1 MGYRENLIKLG
12 YSKNNIRWDPSIKS
26 KRYSSSGW
34 YYDQDNNGKFDPYKD
49 LYQGKSNTQYIVK
62 SGDNLSSIAKSHNTN
77 INTLLKLNP
86 QIKTPNSIGI
96 NSIIK
101 LPIPIININN
111 NGNNNFNNYQVKS
124 GDTLFKIATNNNT
137 TVQEILKNNSGL
149 NPNLI
154 KPGQSIKLVKR
165 NIYKPKIQNWKDIQ
179 NYENNIN
186 KLQGADLINTFK
198 QQRPTGTPY
207 IIDDKKNGKLNVY
220 IDGKLI
226 KSFNALHG
234 ANGRASKEQLAKWKQ
249 LNIAEEDDYTKTYV
263 DKNGKIRNGAG
274 NMSTPAGIFY
284 TDSSGTYHNAPS
296 FMRRDIDMINSNN
309 PNGIASSIHYRDMA
323 GSNVTNGCTGM
334 SAKDLNSLAQIL
346 KGYKHV
352 ETYILPDN
360 PNNGKFFIRNGK
372 INFSSN
378 RRTMQQNGI
387 AKGFRSNINI
397 KFDGIDNTGQS
408 YGSDRINKTNRFIS
422 GLTKYKKQLM
432 SDLGIND
439 DTYNNLSLASLGI
452 LGRETSYGNTHN
464 AIGNFGRAI
473 GKFFNHN
480 SSSPDYIS
488 KYSIYGANQD
498 NNSIGLTQMRISQ
511 LDKHSR
517 ELLNK
522 YHITKDDLVYNPEK
536 AAIATMIKLG
546 QEYRNQGLNIDKAI
560 ASWNNRPGYVNSV
573 KQLINNDFNLYTN
586 Y

>member
-12 YSKNNIRWDPSIKS
+12 YSKNNIKWDSNIKS
-26 KRYSSSGW
+26 KGYSSSGW
-34 YYDQDNNGKFDPYKD
+34 YYDQDNNGKFDLYKD
-49 LYQGKSNTQYIVK
+49 LYQGKSNTQYTVK
-62 SGDNLSSIAKSHNTN
+62 PGDNLSSIAKNHNTN

-86 QIKTPNSIGI
+86 QIKNPDSIGI
-96 NSIIK
+96 NNVIK
-101 LPIPIININN
+101 LPISIINTNN
-111 NGNNNFNNYQVKS
+111 SSNFNNYQVKS
-124 GDTLFKIATNNNT
+124 GDTLSKIATNNNT

-165 NIYKPKIQNWKDIQ
+165 NIYTPKIQNWKSIQ

-207 IIDDKKNGKLNVY
+207 IIDDKKNSKLNVY

-234 ANGRASKEQLAKWKQ
+234 ANGRASKEQLAKWRQ

-296 FMRRDIDMINSNN
+296 FMRRDIDMLNSNN
-309 PNGIASSIHYRDMA
+309 PNGIASSIHYRDMT

-346 KGYKHV
+346 KGHKHI

-372 INFSSN
+372 INFYSN
-378 RRTMQQNGI
+378 RRTMQQ
-387 AKGFRSNINI
+387 K
-397 KFDGIDNTGQS
+397 
-408 YGSDRINKTNRFIS
+408 
-422 GLTKYKKQLM
+422 
-432 SDLGIND
+432 DLEVI
-439 DTYNNLSLASLGI
+439 
-452 LGRETSYGNTHN
+452 
-464 AIGNFGRAI
+464 
-473 GKFFNHN
+473 
-480 SSSPDYIS
+480 
-488 KYSIYGANQD
+488 
-498 NNSIGLTQMRISQ
+498 
-511 LDKHSR
+511 
-517 ELLNK
+517 
-522 YHITKDDLVYNPEK
+522 
-536 AAIATMIKLG
+536 
-546 QEYRNQGLNIDKAI
+546 
-560 ASWNNRPGYVNSV
+560 
-573 KQLINNDFNLYTN
+573 
-586 Y
+586 